1 MSQSE
6 PMPER
11 RKFLAAIGTTGAL
24 VAVPGASAQTK
35 PASGNAAQSAAP
47 HAYVFFSTHEAAFVK
62 AAVDIF
68 IPKDEVGPG
77 ALECGV
83 DVCMDLQLAGA
94 YGAAARQFMA
104 GPYAPGTP
112 EQGNQLPLTPAEV
125 YRVVIPEIDAVCQRE
140 YGGRMFSS
148 LSSTERN
155 EVLIR
160 MRENKL
166 SVPSG
171 LARTFLSLLYNGC
184 ITGYFADPIYGGNRN
199 KAAWKMIGF
208 PGPFRN
214 YSTEIANYRG
224 RKFVAEPKSVAD
236 LI

>member
-1 MSQSE
+1 MNHQE
-6 PMPER
+6 KIPER
-11 RKFLAAIGTTGAL
+11 RKFLVAAGTTGAL
-24 VAVPGASAQTK
+24 AAAAPIVSAQTMATVGNK
-35 PASGNAAQSAAP
+35 PPPTP
-47 HAYVFFSTHEAAFVK
+47 HAFVFFSAQEAAFVQ
-62 AAVDIF
+62 AAIDVF

-77 ALECGV
+77 ALECDV

-104 GPYAPGTP
+104 GPYSPGTP
-112 EQGNQLPLTPAEV
+112 EQGYQLPLTPAEV
-125 YRVVIPEIDAVCQRE
+125 YRVVIPEIDAVCERE
-140 YGGRMFSS
+140 YGGRTFSRLNS
-148 LSSTERN
+148 AERN
-155 EVLIR
+155 DVLNR

-171 LARTFLSLLYNGC
+171 LARAFLSILYNGC
-184 ITGYFADPIYGGNRN
+184 VTGYFADPIYGGNRD

-214 YSTEIANYRG
+214 YSGEIARHRG
-224 RKFVAEPKSVAD
+224 RKFVAEPKSIAD